1 MEKLTFSKVVG
12 FILATAFAITIG
24 VSTWALMVGDYMD
37 TNLINEQT
45 QHSVRIVGFAGLLAA
60 LVAWWC
66 QRFVAHRGFLVRML
80 FALFIFLVAFCSFGG
95 FLRFAYIHA
104 TYPSQVDWS
113 LGGLYASSLNDFY
126 TFLLDMLLPP
136 RLGFV
141 ALAFGAAIYIALF
154 GIREPRTV
162 EL

>member
-1 MEKLTFSKVVG
+1 M
-12 FILATAFAITIG
+12 
-24 VSTWALMVGDYMD
+24 M
-37 TNLINEQT
+37 
-45 QHSVRIVGFAGLLAA
+45 
-60 LVAWWC
+60 
-66 QRFVAHRGFLVRML
+66 

>member
-12 FILATAFAITIG
+12 VILATAFAITIG
-24 VSTWALMVGDYMD
+24 VSTWALIFGDYMG
-37 TNLINEQT
+37 TNLFNEQT
-45 QHSVRIVGFAGLLAA
+45 QRSVRIVGFAGFLAA

-66 QRFVAHRGFLVRML
+66 QRFVAHRGFFVRMM
-80 FALFIFLVAFCSFGG
+80 FALLIFLVAFCSFGG

>member
-12 FILATAFAITIG
+12 FILAAAFAIVIG
-24 VSTWALMVGDYMD
+24 VSTWALMVGDYMN
-37 TNLINEQT
+37 TNLVNEQT

-60 LVAWWC
+60 L
-66 QRFVAHRGFLVRML
+66 RFVAHRGFFIRML

-104 TYPSQVDWS
+104 IYPSQVDWS
-113 LGGLYASSLNDFY
+113 LAGLYASSLNDFY

-136 RLGFV
+136 RLGFM
-141 ALAFGAAIYIALF
+141 ALAIGAAIYIALF

>member
-1 MEKLTFSKVVG
+1 M
-12 FILATAFAITIG
+12 
-24 VSTWALMVGDYMD
+24 
-37 TNLINEQT
+37 
-45 QHSVRIVGFAGLLAA
+45 
-60 LVAWWC
+60 
-66 QRFVAHRGFLVRML
+66 
-80 FALFIFLVAFCSFGG
+80 
-95 FLRFAYIHA
+95 

>member
-12 FILATAFAITIG
+12 FILAAAFAITIG
-24 VSTWALMVGDYMD
+24 VSTWALMVGDYMS

-136 RLGFV
+136 RLSFIGLAV
-141 ALAFGAAIYIALF
+141 AAAIYIALF